1 MQPVIVVWADA
12 WGEDKQVE
20 TAVVDHHPVMT
31 QTIGFLVKADEVGIT
46 VSMDSYPDT
55 PEEVRNTAFI
65 PRGMIR
71 EVIHLNLP
79 IQ

>member
-1 MQPVIVVWADA
+1 MEPVIVVWADA

-20 TAVVDHHPVMT
+20 AELVEHHPVMT
-31 QTIGFLVKADEVGIT
+31 HTIGFLVKLDEVGATI
-46 VSMDSYPDT
+46 SMDSYPDT

-71 EVIHLNLP
+71 EVRYLSE
-79 IQ
+79 